1 MPGGNL
7 GHFKSPIMNK
17 LFFQIMLVFAIIAY
31 IGRMHKDNQKAIRI
45 AEVEAENR
53 VLKDVLRKA
62 NTDIIEANKILNSK
76 SILRGEDS
84 VVLYY

>member
-1 MPGGNL
+1 
-7 GHFKSPIMNK
+7 MNK